1 MQVRPV
7 SAIHPLRIRPKPVTA
22 PASQPDMNAAS
33 GTRFSDI
40 GMVPAYIAAEV
51 LRRDARQGAH
61 AEYAT
66 QLLADRYAEERSWL
80 ERQRHLAQ
88 YASAAEEEDRFCSYS
103 VSI

>member
-22 PASQPDMNAAS
+22 PVSNPDMNAAS
-33 GTRFSDI
+33 DSRFADL
-40 GMVPAYIAAEV
+40 GMVPAHIAAAA
-51 LRRDARQGAH
+51 LGRDARHGTH
-61 AEYAT
+61 AEYAA
-66 QLLADRYAEERSWL
+66 QLLADRCADEESWL

-88 YASAAEEEDRFCSYS
+88 YASAAEEERRFYSYS